1 MMTLE
6 IISPGKK
13 IFSGKVKLVQV
24 PGKKGAF
31 EILQNHAPI
40 ISTLAA
46 GKVKIVT
53 TDDEKSFVDIT
64 GGVVEVANNNIIIL
78 VNS

>member
-40 ISTLAA
+40 ISPLAA